1 MLRLLSWR
9 CFPLAPQRFGR
20 RFAKQHPVFD
30 REASQLGE
38 AIDTR
43 PEQRR
48 ILCKFKSSVVARPRI
63 FFEPLRLSLT
73 MSLLLMVD
81 RDFRQPT
88 GVACRIVVARLG

>member
-48 ILCKFKSSVVARPRI
+48 ILCKFKSSILSRCKASHIFRAAQTVPNDVATFDGR
-63 FFEPLRLSLT
+63 
-73 MSLLLMVD
+73 
-81 RDFRQPT
+81 
-88 GVACRIVVARLG
+88 